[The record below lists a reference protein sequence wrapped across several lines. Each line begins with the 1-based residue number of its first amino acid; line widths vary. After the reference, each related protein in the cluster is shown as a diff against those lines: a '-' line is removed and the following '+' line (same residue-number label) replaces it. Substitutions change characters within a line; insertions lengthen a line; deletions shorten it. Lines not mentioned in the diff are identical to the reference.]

1 MRIPV
6 IAALALVLVAAAP
19 APAPSPFEPEI
30 AAMEAADKAHPPE
43 KGAVMFL
50 GSSSI
55 RLWTTLA
62 EDFKG
67 LPVVNRGFGGS
78 QVADS
83 TRFAERIVLPYR
95 PSRIVFYA
103 GDNDI
108 ANGRTPA
115 QVLRDYKA
123 LVRKLRKTLP
133 GVSIAFVSIKP
144 CPARWSFLPQVKEAN
159 RLVEAYAKT
168 VRGLYYIDVFTPM
181 LGEDGKPKPGLYAA
195 DGLHLSPEG
204 YRLWTRV
211 IGPKL
216 EP

>member
-1 MRIPV
+1 MRLPL
-6 IAALALVLVAAAP
+6 IAALALVLAAAAP

-67 LPVVNRGFGGS
+67 VPVVNRGFGGS

-83 TRFAERIVLPYR
+83 TRFAERIVIPYR

-108 ANGRTPA
+108 ASGRTPA
-115 QVLRDYKA
+115 QVLSDFKA
-123 LVRKLRKTLP
+123 LVKKLRKALP
-133 GVSIAFVSIKP
+133 GIRIAFVAIKP
-144 CPARWSFLPQVKEAN
+144 CPARWSFLAQVQEAN
-159 RLVEAYAKT
+159 ALVAAYAKT
-168 VRGLYYIDVFTPM
+168 AKGLEYFDVFTPM
-181 LGEDGKPKPGLYAA
+181 LGADGQPLPGLYAA

-211 IGPKL
+211 IAPRLK
-216 EP
+216 